1 MLKKI
6 LSCPQLRNIE
16 IDSPQC
22 TEIHKS
28 LIKDKGFLR
37 QIYLEW
43 YEQIAAR
50 ISENQ
55 GAVLEIGTGGGFLQD
70 LIPELITSEVFYS
83 TNSRLT
89 LNGNSLPFKNNSLK
103 NIILIDVFHH
113 IPEPRPFLSEACRC
127 LQEEGSLIM
136 LEPWV
141 TTWSKFIYANLHH
154 EPFLPNA
161 TNWSFPPT
169 GPLSG
174 ANGAVPWII
183 FQRDRTIFEKDFPEL
198 KIADIQL
205 TMPFRYLLSGG
216 VSMRSLMP
224 GWSFPFWRGL
234 EKLLHPFMNSLAMFA
249 YIEIRKRS

>member
-1 MLKKI
+1 
-6 LSCPQLRNIE
+6 
-16 IDSPQC
+16 
-22 TEIHKS
+22 
-28 LIKDKGFLR
+28 
-37 QIYLEW
+37 
-43 YEQIAAR
+43 
-50 ISENQ
+50 
-55 GAVLEIGTGGGFLQD
+55 
-70 LIPELITSEVFYS
+70 
-83 TNSRLT
+83 
-89 LNGNSLPFKNNSLK
+89 
-103 NIILIDVFHH
+103 
-113 IPEPRPFLSEACRC
+113 
-127 LQEEGSLIM
+127 M

-183 FQRDRTIFEKDFPEL
+183 FQRDRTKFEKDFPEL